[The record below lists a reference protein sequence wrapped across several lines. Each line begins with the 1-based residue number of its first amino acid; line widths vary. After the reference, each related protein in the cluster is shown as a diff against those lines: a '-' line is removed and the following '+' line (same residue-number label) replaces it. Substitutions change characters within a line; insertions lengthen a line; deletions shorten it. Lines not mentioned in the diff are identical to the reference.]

1 MVVLP
6 HQQEPDISQVPF
18 FTLLS
23 WILMGAVV
31 AGVAEEISFR
41 GFMQR
46 PIEQR
51 YGPVTAI
58 LVTGVLFGFAHFGHP
73 EVTLI
78 LMPYYVAVAAVYGL
92 LAYFTDSI
100 FPSMML
106 HAGGN
111 MLGAFDLFT
120 HGRSEWQTPAAP
132 APLIWDSGTDLSFWI
147 SCFFFLLAGV
157 AATWAYI
164 NLARATRPLRLNLP
178 DSPNLIITK
187 K

>member
-1 MVVLP
+1 
-6 HQQEPDISQVPF
+6 
-18 FTLLS
+18 
-23 WILMGAVV
+23 
-31 AGVAEEISFR
+31 
-41 GFMQR
+41 MQR

-100 FPSMML
+100 FPGMVL

-120 HGRSEWQTPAAP
+120 RGRSEWQTPAVP
-132 APLIWDSGTDLSFWI
+132 APLIWESGTDLSFWL
-147 SCFFFLLAGV
+147 SCFFFLLAGA
-157 AATWAYI
+157 AATWAYAG
-164 NLARATRPLRLNLP
+164 LARSTRSLRLQVP
-178 DSPNLIITK
+178 ADSSPLDT
-187 K
+187 